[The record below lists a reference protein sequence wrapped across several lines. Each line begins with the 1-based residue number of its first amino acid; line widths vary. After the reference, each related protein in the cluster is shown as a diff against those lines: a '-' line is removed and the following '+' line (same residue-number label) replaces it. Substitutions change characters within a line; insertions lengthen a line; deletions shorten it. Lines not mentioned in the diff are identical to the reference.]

1 MKYFSGDRWFKIW
14 KFVIVMNIVC
24 VLIIIYLIYDL
35 SNKRILNQEF
45 WNKLESLYFWQKNYE
60 NRWLWICWYDEQ
72 IIELKLKEWEKLDK
86 EISKRWFF
94 YNTLLQTFESWA
106 KKRKVEKN
114 EFDYSQS
121 YKKDEVKLWLQEIKQ
136 MINNFW
142 KQQQDINTM
151 TKYQADEIVNLWTL
165 YYDHLFWSL
174 FKNKETISIWIEKHK
189 VFKLILKN
197 WNEQT
202 KIISYIS
209 KWTNSE
215 WKDEVLVNFFDLSD
229 FWKEDNERQ
238 IEQFSITERKD
249 WNYKLKYNWEISIIT
264 KKSKNYDTI
273 SLLFDF
279 QNIITCFSLKI
290 TNND

>member
-1 MKYFSGDRWFKIW
+1 MNYFSDRWFKIW
-14 KFVIVMNIVC
+14 KFVIVMNIIC
-24 VLIIIYLIYDL
+24 VLIIVYLIYDL

-45 WNKLESLYFWQKNYE
+45 WNKLESLYFSQKNYE
-60 NRWLWICWYDEQ
+60 NKWLWVCWYDEQ
-72 IIELKLKEWEKLDK
+72 IIELKLKEWDKLDK
-86 EISKRWFF
+86 EVSKRWFF
-94 YNTLLQTFESWA
+94 YNTLLQTFESLA
-106 KKRKVEKN
+106 KKRKTEKN

-209 KWTNSE
+209 KWYNSE

-229 FWKEDNERQ
+229 FWKEDKERQ

-249 WNYKLKYNWEISIIT
+249 WNYKLKYNWDISVIT
-264 KKSKNYDTI
+264 SKSKNYDTI

-279 QNIITCFSLKI
+279 QNIITCFSLNI